1 MNLDT
6 EVIIVGGGPSGLM
19 VGNELAQFGVDT
31 LILEKRKEPSLSRA
45 GVIQPRVLEIF
56 DSRGFVETFINRAQ
70 EFNPHPKSSGGVWA
84 GLSGLD
90 YSKLD
95 SSFPYKLLLTQV
107 ETEKILAERAT
118 QLGSNFK
125 RNIEVTDVREQEDYV
140 EVDILDENSHNKTLT
155 CKYVVGADG
164 GNSTV
169 RKSLGIQWNGYEPTH
184 SIVNL
189 EVEIPFPWSERQARV
204 TDNEHGWCLVIPMG
218 KNLTRFTVIDAED
231 TTELHKN
238 QPVDL
243 EKVKTSIKNIWDRD
257 FDLDNVKSSLRFND
271 AMYMAVKM
279 QTERVFLVGESVRI
293 HYPAAGVGMNF
304 CLQDAFNLGWKLAYT
319 VKRGKSNGLLESY
332 EDERKPAVIAHLDGV
347 NHQTAIQLNFSKD
360 MISFKRYFET
370 YFIPMDEVNKRLSS
384 ELAGL
389 NFSYG
394 ENEETLVG
402 KPMRNLDITSNN
414 GEKYTIFELLRD
426 QKFLLIDLTN
436 TETPEVPES
445 VTNYIH
451 CISGSV
457 TEHEDVKG
465 ISTLF
470 IRPDGHVAW
479 ASSEK
484 FNASDFQKEL
494 TKWF

>member
-1 MNLDT
+1 
-6 EVIIVGGGPSGLM
+6 
-19 VGNELAQFGVDT
+19 
-31 LILEKRKEPSLSRA
+31 
-45 GVIQPRVLEIF
+45 
-56 DSRGFVETFINRAQ
+56 
-70 EFNPHPKSSGGVWA
+70 
-84 GLSGLD
+84 
-90 YSKLD
+90 
-95 SSFPYKLLLTQV
+95 
-107 ETEKILAERAT
+107 
-118 QLGSNFK
+118 
-125 RNIEVTDVREQEDYV
+125 
-140 EVDILDENSHNKTLT
+140 
-155 CKYVVGADG
+155 
-164 GNSTV
+164 
-169 RKSLGIQWNGYEPTH
+169 
-184 SIVNL
+184 
-189 EVEIPFPWSERQARV
+189 
-204 TDNEHGWCLVIPMG
+204 
-218 KNLTRFTVIDAED
+218 
-231 TTELHKN
+231 
-238 QPVDL
+238 
-243 EKVKTSIKNIWDRD
+243 
-257 FDLDNVKSSLRFND
+257 
-271 AMYMAVKM
+271 
-279 QTERVFLVGESVRI
+279 
-293 HYPAAGVGMNF
+293 
-304 CLQDAFNLGWKLAYT
+304 
-319 VKRGKSNGLLESY
+319 
-332 EDERKPAVIAHLDGV
+332 
-347 NHQTAIQLNFSKD
+347 

-451 CISGSV
+451 CISGSI